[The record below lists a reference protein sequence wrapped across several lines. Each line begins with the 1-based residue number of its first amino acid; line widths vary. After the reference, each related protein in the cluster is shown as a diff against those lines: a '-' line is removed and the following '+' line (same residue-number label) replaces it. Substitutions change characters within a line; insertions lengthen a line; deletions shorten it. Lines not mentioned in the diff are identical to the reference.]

1 MAEAAQPDQPTAPR
15 DARILALIGT
25 GHMLSHFYML
35 CLPPLFLVWRDD
47 FGVSFAELGL
57 AVALMSAVTAAL
69 QTPVGFLVDR
79 HGARPFL
86 VGGTLLM
93 SLSIAAMAF
102 APGYWA
108 ILLLSVLSGVGN
120 SVIHPADYAI
130 LGGSIDKARIGR
142 AFAVH
147 TFTGNL
153 GFAAGPP
160 VVAAM
165 LLVMDWRTAL
175 LILGLLGVPV
185 AATILRQSRILQDQA
200 KPKDRAAQPSGRE
213 LLMSRPILLFFGFF
227 LLSSMAGSAIQAFS
241 ITVLGELWGTPVA
254 VASLALTGYMV
265 GATGGTLV
273 GGWFADRS
281 SRHVAFIVVLTVA
294 AAALLLVLGLVR
306 LPEWALAPVALVA
319 GLALGSSR
327 TPRDV
332 MLKEASPPGQ
342 MGKVFGFVSS
352 GLPLGGAITPVPFG
366 FLIDM
371 GLAWLVLPATA
382 ALLMASLLCMGTAA
396 GAARGARAA
405 RAVPA
410 E

>member
-1 MAEAAQPDQPTAPR
+1 MPSIPETPPTSQ

-25 GHMLSHFYML
+25 GHFLSHFYML
-35 CLPPLFLVWRDD
+35 CLPPLFLVWRDEFD
-47 FGVSFAELGL
+47 VSFAALGL
-57 AVALMSAVTAAL
+57 AVALMSGVTAAL
-69 QTPVGFLVDR
+69 QTPVGFLVDK

-86 VGGTLLM
+86 VGGVLLM
-93 SLSIAAMAF
+93 ALSIAAMAA

-108 ILLLSVLSGVGN
+108 ILLLALLSGVGN

-130 LGGSIDKARIGR
+130 LGGSIHPSRIGR
-142 AFAVH
+142 AFAMH

-153 GFAAGPP
+153 GFAFGPP
-160 VVAAM
+160 VIAAM
-165 LLVMDWRTAL
+165 LLVMGWRPAL
-175 LILGLLGVPV
+175 LILGLIGLPV
-185 AATILRQSRILQDQA
+185 VLAILWQSRILRDQA
-200 KPKDRAAQPSGRE
+200 KPKDRKAGPTGRE
-213 LLMSRPILLFFGFF
+213 LLLSRPILLFFGFF
-227 LLSSMAGSAIQAFS
+227 LLSAMAGTAIQAFS

-254 VASLALTGYMV
+254 VASLALTGYMM

-281 SRHVAFIVVLTVA
+281 KKHLPFIIILTVTS
-294 AAALLLVLGLVR
+294 AALLLVMGLVPVPDWL
-306 LPEWALAPVALVA
+306 LPLVAGAA

-332 MLKEASPPGQ
+332 MLKDAIPPGQ

-366 FLIDM
+366 WLIDL
-371 GLAWLVLPATA
+371 GLAALVLPLAA
-382 ALLMASLLCMGTAA
+382 ALLLASLFCMGSARSAA
-396 GAARGARAA
+396 LAARPI
-405 RAVPA
+405 AVPA